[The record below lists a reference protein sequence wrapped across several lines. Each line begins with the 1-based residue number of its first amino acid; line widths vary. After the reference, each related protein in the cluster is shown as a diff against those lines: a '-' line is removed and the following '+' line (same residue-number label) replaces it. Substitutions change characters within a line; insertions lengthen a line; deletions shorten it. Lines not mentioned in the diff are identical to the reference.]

1 MQSVGSIWSHNR
13 LPLRGVCSQPD
24 NADVKHRKMNNFY
37 RYLAALWSTLFLMM
51 PAMAG
56 NLTFVGPGYGFGVAE
71 PDGWL
76 NLRSD
81 FAAVLFHPKGTNP
94 DSSPIVIYARAVI
107 KTTVKVG
114 SIAELNA
121 LDLKGMRGQ
130 WPKVQSKK
138 VSSIR
143 SLDGAEGAI
152 YEFTG
157 GNFHELV
164 AYFDQDKTIVLFV
177 LSSEGKPPAQDARK
191 TWKAMTTS
199 YRWLPELAGR

>member
-1 MQSVGSIWSHNR
+1 MV
-13 LPLRGVCSQPD
+13 P
-24 NADVKHRKMNNFY
+24 
-37 RYLAALWSTLFLMM
+37 AA
-51 PAMAG
+51 AG
-56 NLTFVGPGYGFGVAE
+56 NLTFFGPGYGFGVAE
-71 PDGWL
+71 PIGWL
-76 NLRSD
+76 KSRPD

-94 DSSPIVIYARAVI
+94 DSSPVVIYARAVI
-107 KTTVKVG
+107 KTAVKVG

-121 LDLKGMRGQ
+121 LDLEGIRAQ
-130 WPKVQSKK
+130 WPKIQAKK
-138 VSSIR
+138 VSSMG

-164 AYFDQDKTIVLFV
+164 AYFDQDKTIVMFI
-177 LSSEGKPPAQDARK
+177 LSSEGKPPSQDARK